1 MAEENGHK
9 PGLRRLAGSL
19 ARAGVGILRNRGELF
34 SLEWQEERARLTEMV
49 FFSILL
55 LLLGFLGIGVLT
67 AIIIFLFPGEFRLY
81 VAGAFALA
89 YLLGAAWAGYTLKS
103 LLQRPPFAESL
114 EQLRKDRAWL
124 ESLK

>member
-49 FFSILL
+49 FFSYVL
-55 LLLGFLGIGVLT
+55 LLLGFLGIGLLT
-67 AIIIFLFPGEFRLY
+67 AVIIFLFPGDFQLY

-89 YLLGAAWAGYTLKS
+89 YLLGAVWAGLRLKS
-103 LLQRPPFAESL
+103 LLERTPFPESL
-114 EQLRKDRAWL
+114 EQLKKDRAWL